1 MKESTLCGIVIVI
14 AHSVKW
20 ILSIVKIKGLTINL
34 RHIMDFGEED
44 FEIQIFNA
52 GDIVHNMLIL
62 QESML
67 KSVRYLSEER
77 NQWNIVR

>member
-1 MKESTLCGIVIVI
+1 
-14 AHSVKW
+14 
-20 ILSIVKIKGLTINL
+20 
-34 RHIMDFGEED
+34 MDFGEED